1 MDKNSL
7 IQDIKND
14 LNSIKKQVEITLA
27 KLAVLESMIELD
39 NKLGISVQTSGEQSS
54 LELSRVQPEITS
66 GASNEE
72 LGVEK
77 LEPVAEPAPEPV
89 VVSVAELVEAP
100 VAELGI
106 SNEELGIKESVQES
120 RDNACIVRE
129 PEPIAVSVAEP
140 VAESVAVSVAEPVE
154 APVEELGVRSE
165 ELGVEKLE
173 PVAGPAPEPV
183 AVSVAEPV
191 EAPVAEAQ
199 VLRNLMSV
207 ISLGDKFRFR
217 HDLFSDSND
226 LFKET
231 IEILNTIEEFDEA
244 VSYLQGKFN
253 WDAEDA
259 TVVYF
264 YDIIRPKF

>member
-77 LEPVAEPAPEPV
+77 PEPVAEPAPEPV
-89 VVSVAELVEAP
+89 AVSVAEPVEAP

-120 RDNACIVRE
+120 RGNACIVRE
-129 PEPIAVSVAEP
+129 PEPIAAPVAEP
-140 VAESVAVSVAEPVE
+140 VV
-154 APVEELGVRSE
+154 
-165 ELGVEKLE
+165 
-173 PVAGPAPEPV
+173 
-183 AVSVAEPV
+183 VSVAEPV

-199 VLRNLMSV
+199 ALRNLMSV

>member
-77 LEPVAEPAPEPV
+77 PEPVAE
-89 VVSVAELVEAP
+89 
-100 VAELGI
+100 
-106 SNEELGIKESVQES
+106 
-120 RDNACIVRE
+120 
-129 PEPIAVSVAEP
+129 
-140 VAESVAVSVAEPVE
+140 
-154 APVEELGVRSE
+154 
-165 ELGVEKLE
+165 
-173 PVAGPAPEPV
+173 PAPEPV

-199 VLRNLMSV
+199 ALRNLMSV

-231 IEILNTIEEFDEA
+231 IEILNTIEKFDEA

>member
-77 LEPVAEPAPEPV
+77 PEPVAEP
-89 VVSVAELVEAP
+89 VAA
-100 VAELGI
+100 
-106 SNEELGIKESVQES
+106 
-120 RDNACIVRE
+120 
-129 PEPIAVSVAEP
+129 
-140 VAESVAVSVAEPVE
+140 
-154 APVEELGVRSE
+154 
-165 ELGVEKLE
+165 
-173 PVAGPAPEPV
+173 PV

-199 VLRNLMSV
+199 ALRNLMSV

>member
-77 LEPVAEPAPEPV
+77 PEPVAEPAPKPIEVPVEIAKVAPIEEQKIEPK
-89 VVSVAELVEAP
+89 LD
-100 VAELGI
+100 
-106 SNEELGIKESVQES
+106 KESEKEDVKEEIIPNS
-120 RDNACIVRE
+120 SLLTPNC
-129 PEPIAVSVAEP
+129 
-140 VAESVAVSVAEPVE
+140 E
-154 APVEELGVRSE
+154 AL
-165 ELGVEKLE
+165 
-173 PVAGPAPEPV
+173 
-183 AVSVAEPV
+183 
-191 EAPVAEAQ
+191 

>member
-77 LEPVAEPAPEPV
+77 PEPVAE
-89 VVSVAELVEAP
+89 
-100 VAELGI
+100 
-106 SNEELGIKESVQES
+106 
-120 RDNACIVRE
+120 
-129 PEPIAVSVAEP
+129 
-140 VAESVAVSVAEPVE
+140 
-154 APVEELGVRSE
+154 
-165 ELGVEKLE
+165 
-173 PVAGPAPEPV
+173 PAPEPV

-191 EAPVAEAQ
+191 EAPVAE
-199 VLRNLMSV
+199 LG
-207 ISLGDKFRFR
+207 ISNEELGIK
-217 HDLFSDSND
+217 DLSC
-226 LFKET
+226 K
-231 IEILNTIEEFDEA
+231 
-244 VSYLQGKFN
+244 
-253 WDAEDA
+253 
-259 TVVYF
+259 TVQF
-264 YDIIRPKF
+264 LTPNS

>member
-39 NKLGISVQTSGEQSS
+39 NKLGISVQTSGEPSS

-77 LEPVAEPAPEPV
+77 LEPVAEP
-89 VVSVAELVEAP
+89 
-100 VAELGI
+100 
-106 SNEELGIKESVQES
+106 
-120 RDNACIVRE
+120 
-129 PEPIAVSVAEP
+129 
-140 VAESVAVSVAEPVE
+140 VAVSVAEPVE
-154 APVEELGVRSE
+154 APVEELV
-165 ELGVEKLE
+165 VEK
-173 PVAGPAPEPV
+173 PEPV
-183 AVSVAEPV
+183 AKVAPIEEQKIEPKLDKESEKEDV
-191 EAPVAEAQ
+191 KEEIIPNSSLLTPNCEAQ
-199 VLRNLMSV
+199 ALRNLMSV

-231 IEILNTIEEFDEA
+231 IEILNTIEKFDEA

>member
-14 LNSIKKQVEITLA
+14 LNSIKKQVEVTLA

-39 NKLGISVQTSGEQSS
+39 KKLG
-54 LELSRVQPEITS
+54 
-66 GASNEE
+66 
-72 LGVEK
+72 
-77 LEPVAEPAPEPV
+77 
-89 VVSVAELVEAP
+89 
-100 VAELGI
+100 
-106 SNEELGIKESVQES
+106 
-120 RDNACIVRE
+120 
-129 PEPIAVSVAEP
+129 
-140 VAESVAVSVAEPVE
+140 
-154 APVEELGVRSE
+154 
-165 ELGVEKLE
+165 
-173 PVAGPAPEPV
+173 
-183 AVSVAEPV
+183 VSVAEPV
-191 EAPVAEAQ
+191 EAPVAEVQA
-199 VLRNLMSV
+199 LRNLMSV

>member
-77 LEPVAEPAPEPV
+77 LEPVAGPAPEPV
-89 VVSVAELVEAP
+89 VVSVAEPVEAP

-120 RDNACIVRE
+120 RGNACIVRE
-129 PEPIAVSVAEP
+129 PEPIAAP
-140 VAESVAVSVAEPVE
+140 VA
-154 APVEELGVRSE
+154 
-165 ELGVEKLE
+165 
-173 PVAGPAPEPV
+173 EPV

>member
-72 LGVEK
+72 LGVK
-77 LEPVAEPAPEPV
+77 EP
-89 VVSVAELVEAP
+89 
-100 VAELGI
+100 
-106 SNEELGIKESVQES
+106 VQES
-120 RDNACIVRE
+120 RGNACIVRE
-129 PEPIAVSVAEP
+129 P
-140 VAESVAVSVAEPVE
+140 
-154 APVEELGVRSE
+154 
-165 ELGVEKLE
+165 E

-231 IEILNTIEEFDEA
+231 IEILNTIEKFDEA
-244 VSYLQGKFN
+244 VNYLQGKFN

>member
-27 KLAVLESMIELD
+27 KLVVLESMIELD
-39 NKLGISVQTSGEQSS
+39 KQLGISVQTSGE
-54 LELSRVQPEITS
+54 PI
-66 GASNEE
+66 AA
-72 LGVEK
+72 
-77 LEPVAEPAPEPV
+77 PVAEPVA
-89 VVSVAELVEAP
+89 VSVAEPVEEP
-100 VAELGI
+100 VEELGI
-106 SNEELGIKESVQES
+106 SNEELGVKEPVQES
-120 RDNACIVRE
+120 RDNAIVLE
-129 PEPIAVSVAEP
+129 PEPIAAPVAEP
-140 VAESVAVSVAEPVE
+140 VAES
-154 APVEELGVRSE
+154 
-165 ELGVEKLE
+165 
-173 PVAGPAPEPV
+173 V

>member
-89 VVSVAELVEAP
+89 
-100 VAELGI
+100 
-106 SNEELGIKESVQES
+106 
-120 RDNACIVRE
+120 
-129 PEPIAVSVAEP
+129 
-140 VAESVAVSVAEPVE
+140 AVSVAEPVE

-183 AVSVAEPV
+183 VVSVAEPV

-199 VLRNLMSV
+199 ALRNLMSV

>member
-27 KLAVLESMIELD
+27 KLVVLESMIELD
-39 NKLGISVQTSGEQSS
+39 NKLGVRS
-54 LELSRVQPEITS
+54 
-66 GASNEE
+66 EE
-72 LGVEK
+72 LGVK
-77 LEPVAEPAPEPV
+77 EP
-89 VVSVAELVEAP
+89 
-100 VAELGI
+100 
-106 SNEELGIKESVQES
+106 VQES
-120 RDNACIVRE
+120 RGNACIVRE
-129 PEPIAVSVAEP
+129 PEPIAAP
-140 VAESVAVSVAEPVE
+140 VA
-154 APVEELGVRSE
+154 
-165 ELGVEKLE
+165 
-173 PVAGPAPEPV
+173 EPV

-191 EAPVAEAQ
+191 EAPVAEAL

-244 VSYLQGKFN
+244 VNYLQGKFN

>member
-77 LEPVAEPAPEPV
+77 PEPVAEPAPEPV
-89 VVSVAELVEAP
+89 AVSVAEPVEAP

-120 RDNACIVRE
+120 RGNACIVRE
-129 PEPIAVSVAEP
+129 PEPIAAPVAEP
-140 VAESVAVSVAEPVE
+140 VVVSVAEPVE
-154 APVEELGVRSE
+154 APVEE
-165 ELGVEKLE
+165 
-173 PVAGPAPEPV
+173 
-183 AVSVAEPV
+183 
-191 EAPVAEAQ
+191 AQ
-199 VLRNLMSV
+199 ALRNLMSV

-244 VSYLQGKFN
+244 VNYLQGKFN

>member
-14 LNSIKKQVEITLA
+14 LNSIQKQVEVTLA

-77 LEPVAEPAPEPV
+77 LEPVAEPAPEPAPKPIEV
-89 VVSVAELVEAP
+89 PVEIAKVAP
-100 VAELGI
+100 I
-106 SNEELGIKESVQES
+106 EEQKIEPKLDKESEKEDVK
-120 RDNACIVRE
+120 
-129 PEPIAVSVAEP
+129 
-140 VAESVAVSVAEPVE
+140 
-154 APVEELGVRSE
+154 EEIIPNSSL
-165 ELGVEKLE
+165 LT
-173 PVAGPAPEPV
+173 PNC
-183 AVSVAEPV
+183 
-191 EAPVAEAQ
+191 EAQ
-199 VLRNLMSV
+199 ALRNLMSV

-231 IEILNTIEEFDEA
+231 IEILNTIEKFDEA
-244 VSYLQGKFN
+244 VNYLQGKFN